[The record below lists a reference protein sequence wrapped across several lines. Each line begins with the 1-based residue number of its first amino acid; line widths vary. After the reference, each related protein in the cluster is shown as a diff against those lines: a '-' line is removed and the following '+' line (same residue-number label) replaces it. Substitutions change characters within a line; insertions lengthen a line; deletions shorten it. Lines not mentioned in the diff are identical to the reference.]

1 MRVIVVDDETLSRT
15 RLRQLLRAEPD
26 VEIVAE
32 CSTGA
37 DAIDAVDR
45 LRPDVMF
52 LDVQMP
58 EMDGFEV
65 LANLSGSFTP
75 LVVFVTAFDEY
86 AVKAFDVL
94 ALDYVLKPVAPE
106 RLHAACERA
115 RARLSA
121 TTAQPT
127 ALDDRLLS
135 LLNQLH
141 GDGRLRPSG
150 APSRLFVRANDRV
163 VMLNPDDIQWCEA
176 AGNYVKI
183 HATDQTY
190 VVRQPLADME
200 AMLNQAMFVR
210 IHRSTIVNLDHV
222 KEFQPWF
229 SGEMIVLMNNGEKL
243 KLSRTYRQDFE
254 NRYRILS

>member
-1 MRVIVVDDETLSRT
+1 MRVIIVDDEALSRT
-15 RLRQLLRAEPD
+15 RLRQLLRGERD
-26 VEIVAE
+26 IEILAE

-37 DAIDAVDR
+37 DAVDAVER

-65 LANLSGSFTP
+65 LASLADSFTP
-75 LVVFVTAFDEY
+75 LVIFVTAFDEY

-115 RARLSA
+115 RARLTQPADAVA
-121 TTAQPT
+121 T
-127 ALDDRLLS
+127 DDRLLS
-135 LLNQLH
+135 LLTQLH
-141 GDGRLRPSG
+141 NDGRVQRPVASN
-150 APSRLFVRANDRV
+150 RLFVRANDRV
-163 VMLNPDDIQWCEA
+163 VMLNPDDIHWCEA

-183 HATDQTY
+183 HVHEQTY
-190 VVRQPLADME
+190 VVRQPLSEME
-200 AMLNQAMFVR
+200 ALLNPAVFAR

-229 SGEMIVLMNNGEKL
+229 SGEMIVLMHDGTKL
-243 KLSRTYRQDFE
+243 KLSRTYRQEFE
-254 NRYRILS
+254 NRHRILS

>member
-1 MRVIVVDDETLSRT
+1 MRVIIVDDESLSRT
-15 RLRQLLRAEPD
+15 RLRQLLRAERD
-26 VEIVAE
+26 LEIMAE

-37 DAIDAVDR
+37 EAIDAVDA
-45 LRPDVMF
+45 LRPDVIF

-65 LANLSGSFTP
+65 LAALESGFTP

-86 AVKAFDVL
+86 AVRAFDVL

-115 RARLSA
+115 RARLSS
-121 TTAQPT
+121 TTIANTP
-127 ALDDRLLS
+127 DDRLLS
-135 LLNQLH
+135 LLAQLQN
-141 GDGRLRPSG
+141 DGRVRHSG
-150 APSRLFVRANDRV
+150 PHRIFVRANDRV
-163 VMLNPDDIQWCEA
+163 VMLNPRDIHWCEA

-183 HATDQTY
+183 HTEGQTY
-190 VVRQPLADME
+190 IVRQPLSEME
-200 AMLNQAMFVR
+200 AMLNPAMFAR

-229 SGEMIVLMNNGEKL
+229 SGEMIVLMNDGTKL
-243 KLSRTYRQDFE
+243 KLSRTYRQEFE
-254 NRYRILS
+254 NRHRILS

>member
-1 MRVIVVDDETLSRT
+1 MRIIIVDDEALSRT
-15 RLRQLLRAEPD
+15 RLRQLLRGESD
-26 VEIVAE
+26 IEIIAE

-37 DAIDAVDR
+37 DAVDVCER
-45 LRPDVMF
+45 LRPDVML

-65 LANLSGSFTP
+65 LAALAGGYTP

-115 RARLSA
+115 RARLSTA
-121 TTAQPT
+121 TQP
-127 ALDDRLLS
+127 ARVQDDRLLS
-135 LLNQLH
+135 LLTQLQS
-141 GDGRLRPSG
+141 DGRAG
-150 APSRLFVRANDRV
+150 IGPSRLFVRSNDRV
-163 VMLNPDDIQWCEA
+163 VMLNPADIHWCEA

-183 HATDQTY
+183 HAGGQTY
-190 VVRQPLADME
+190 VVRQPLSEME
-200 AMLNQAMFVR
+200 ALLNPVMFAR

-229 SGEMIVLMNNGEKL
+229 SGEMIVLMNDGTKL
-243 KLSRTYRQDFE
+243 KLSRTYRQEFE
-254 NRYRILS
+254 NRHRILS